1 MLIFVPQLQEGGHVD
16 LRRGD
21 LLLLRRLHP
30 RHGHL
35 LAPLFHR
42 ELPRRR
48 WSFSTPG
55 RARFYKVDQD

>member
-1 MLIFVPQLQEGGHVD
+1 MD